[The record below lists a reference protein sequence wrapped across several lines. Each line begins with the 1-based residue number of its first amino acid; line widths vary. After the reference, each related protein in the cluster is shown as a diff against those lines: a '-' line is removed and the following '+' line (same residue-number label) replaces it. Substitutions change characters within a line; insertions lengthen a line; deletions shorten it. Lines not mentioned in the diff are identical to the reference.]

1 MRAAQHSLCDLGMIR
16 AFWDWVRSGFRD
28 MLANM
33 NSTGPQMNGAITT
46 MSLIGLVLFWAG
58 LAWAKADPDVLP
70 GPLAVW
76 QIIRAEAASGALA
89 HHMIAT
95 IIRVAAAFGLAMG
108 LGFVIG
114 MAMGLNRM
122 LDRWFG
128 AWLLVF
134 LNIPALVVIVL
145 CYLWIGLNEV
155 AAITAVALN
164 KTAMV
169 AVTIREGTRALDPK
183 LDDMARSFD
192 MSGLTRL
199 RHVVLPQLW
208 PFIASST
215 RNGLAIIWKIVLVVE
230 FLGRSDGI
238 GFQIHLYFQ
247 LFEIGHVMAYAFS
260 FVLFILALEWTV
272 IRLMEKRATQWR
284 LQDEH

>member
-1 MRAAQHSLCDLGMIR
+1 
-16 AFWDWVRSGFRD
+16 

-46 MSLIGLVLFWAG
+46 MSLIGLVLFWTG

-70 GPLAVW
+70 SPLAVW
-76 QIIRAEAASGALA
+76 QIIQAEAASGALA
-89 HHMIAT
+89 HHMLAT

-108 LGFVIG
+108 LGFFIG
-114 MAMGLNRM
+114 VAMGLNRT

-183 LDDMARSFD
+183 LDDMARSFG
-192 MSGLTRL
+192 MSRLTWL

-260 FVLFILALEWTV
+260 FVLFILALEWTL
-272 IRLMEKRATQWR
+272 IRLMEQRATQWR
-284 LQDEH
+284 LQDER